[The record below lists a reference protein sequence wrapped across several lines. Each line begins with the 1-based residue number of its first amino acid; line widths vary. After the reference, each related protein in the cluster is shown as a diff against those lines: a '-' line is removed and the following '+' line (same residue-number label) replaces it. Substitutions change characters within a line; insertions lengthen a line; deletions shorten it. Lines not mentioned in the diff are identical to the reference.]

1 MGDKTIVTEE
11 VDGIRVMA
19 PTPAA
24 DRAAQI
30 LALLPVLR
38 QWVTARV
45 QRSGAHRGLS
55 LRQYAALHSIRQGAS
70 SPGELARLWQVT
82 PAVLTGIVDR
92 LESRG
97 LVRREPDP
105 TDRRRLRLALTE
117 RGMAASLDVEQALTD
132 DLAAQLVMLSPDEL
146 VELGRSLDLL
156 HRVVATLQEQMSLA
170 VEEQGGEDD
179 TARHE
184 DQTDAERNEMKQYG
198 LAGVR
203 A

>member
-1 MGDKTIVTEE
+1 MSDRTIVAEE
-11 VDGIRVMA
+11 VDGIRAMA

-24 DRAAQI
+24 ARAEQI
-30 LALLPVLR
+30 LALLPILR

-45 QRSGAHRGLS
+45 QGSGAHRGLS
-55 LRQYAALHSIRQGAS
+55 LRQYAALHGIREGAS

-105 TDRRRLRLALTE
+105 MDRRRLRLALTE
-117 RGMAASLDVEQALTD
+117 QGIAASLDIERALTD
-132 DLAAQLVMLSPDEL
+132 DLAAQLGMLSPDEL
-146 VELGRSLDLL
+146 AELGRSLDLL
-156 HRVVATLQEQMSLA
+156 HQVVATLREQTSLPIEA
-170 VEEQGGEDD
+170 TGVEDE
-179 TARHE
+179 ARLE
-184 DQTDAERNEMKQYG
+184 DQTGADQHEMRRYD
-198 LAGVR
+198 LTRVR